1 MADSTMGDSMTE
13 MYLYETNM
21 LLEDLDRILLN
32 AEKNNRFD
40 DEEINN
46 IFRIMHTIKGSS
58 AMMEYHLIAKV
69 AHKIEDLFAYIRT
82 NGIDTAHNEALCSL
96 VFQATDFLK
105 DDVAKIEEG
114 EPLSEDLGE
123 IEVNIDNFVN
133 LLKGIPVEEEKA
145 AAQAAKQSNATEQS
159 GTAIQVFFE
168 DDCQMENM
176 RAFMLTQQIQD
187 IYPEIRHIPEQFE
200 GEDEV
205 AQRIIQDGLL
215 LLIDD
220 KDKIKD
226 VVSVIKNAVHIKSYE
241 VMENV
246 AQQDSDQEAEEKS
259 DQQEAPATIMIE
271 SVGAAEEKEEV
282 KKPESKAAENTKN
295 TMVQNSS
302 VTADHKAVKQ
312 SLISV
317 SLNKLDSLM
326 ELVGEI
332 IVTESMVASSLDVEN
347 RELADVNLE
356 DFAKN
361 ERQLRKLTDDLQD
374 IVMSTRMISVSGAF
388 QKMHRI
394 VRDMN
399 KNLNKE
405 VELVL
410 MGEETEV
417 DKTIVDGI
425 ADPLM
430 HVVRNSMD
438 HGIEDAVGRVAAGK
452 PAKGTIIL
460 SAENTGGEIVIT
472 IKDDGK
478 GLDREAL
485 LQKAMNRG
493 LLTKAPDEYTDKEV
507 YGLILMPGFSTKEQ
521 VSEYSGR
528 GVGMDVVKKNIEK
541 VGGKVFIDSEKGKG
555 MTLMFKI
562 PLTLAIMSCM
572 EFTVGEQ
579 IYTIPINV
587 ITRSFK
593 VSQEELTKDIHGND
607 MAVIRENCYSIVK
620 LHEVFG
626 LETEITNLEDGILI
640 LVEAGEHS
648 YCIFVDKLL
657 GQAQIVVKPLPM
669 YLNQYD
675 TGKYGISGCTILGD
689 GSVSLILDVNNLIAQ
704 N

>member
-1 MADSTMGDSMTE
+1 MADNTMGDSMTE

-21 LLEDLDRILLN
+21 LLEDLDRVLLN
-32 AEKNNRFD
+32 AEKHNQFD
-40 DEEINN
+40 DEEINT

-58 AMMEYHLIAKV
+58 AMMEYQLIAKV

-82 NGIDTAHNEALCSL
+82 NGIDEQHNEALCNL

-114 EPLSEDLGE
+114 QPLSDSIEE
-123 IEVNIDNFVN
+123 IEGNIDNFVN
-133 LLKGIPVEEEKA
+133 VLKGITPEPKAVAPKA
-145 AAQAAKQSNATEQS
+145 AAGGASAAIQAA
-159 GTAIQVFFE
+159 TAVRVFFE

-176 RAFMLTQQIQD
+176 RAYMLVQQIQD
-187 IYPEIRHIPEQFE
+187 VYPEVRHIPEKFE
-200 GEDEV
+200 GDDEI
-205 AQRIIQDGLL
+205 AQRIIQDGLTL
-215 LLIDD
+215 LVDD
-220 KDKIKD
+220 ESKVKD
-226 VVSVIKNAVHIKSYE
+226 VVTTIKNAIHIKSYE
-241 VMENV
+241 VMEKTT
-246 AQQDSDQEAEEKS
+246 AAA
-259 DQQEAPATIMIE
+259 EAPAVE
-271 SVGAAEEKEEV
+271 PVEEKQEAVVVEEA
-282 KKPESKAAENTKN
+282 PKAAVAAAPKVEAKPQ
-295 TMVQNSS
+295 VQQVADHN
-302 VTADHKAVKQ
+302 DHKAVKQ

-347 RELADVNLE
+347 NEITQANLE

-399 KNLNKE
+399 KNLDKD

-425 ADPLM
+425 GDPLM

-438 HGIEDAVGRVAAGK
+438 HGIEPTADRIAAGK

-485 LQKAMNRG
+485 LEKAMRKG
-493 LLTKAPDEYTDKEV
+493 LLTKAPDEYTDREV

-555 MTLMFKI
+555 MTLTFKI
-562 PLTLAIMSCM
+562 PLTLAIMNCM

-579 IYTIPINV
+579 VYTIPINS

-593 VSQEELTKDIHGND
+593 VTPDELTKDIHGND
-607 MAVIRENCYSIVK
+607 MVIVRENCYSIVK
-620 LHEVFG
+620 LHEVFN
-626 LETEITNLEDGILI
+626 LETEVTELQDGILI

-648 YCIFVDKLL
+648 YCIFVDKLI
-657 GQAQIVVKPLPM
+657 GQAQIVVKPLPV

-675 TGKYGISGCTILGD
+675 IGKYGISGCTILGD
-689 GSVSLILDVNNLIAQ
+689 GSVSLILDVNNLIGQ
-704 N
+704 KY

>member
-1 MADSTMGDSMTE
+1 MADNTMGDSMTE

-21 LLEDLDRILLN
+21 LLEDLDRVLLN
-32 AEKNNRFD
+32 AEKHNQFD
-40 DEEINN
+40 DEEINT

-58 AMMEYHLIAKV
+58 AMMEYQLIAKV

-82 NGIDTAHNEALCSL
+82 NGIDESHNEALCNL

-114 EPLSEDLGE
+114 QPLSDSIEE
-123 IEVNIDNFVN
+123 IEGNIDSFVN
-133 LLKGIPVEEEKA
+133 VLKGITPAPA
-145 AAQAAKQSNATEQS
+145 AAAPKAVGNVAMDGQAA
-159 GTAIQVFFE
+159 TAVRVFFE

-176 RAFMLTQQIQD
+176 RAYMLVQQIQD
-187 IYPEIRHIPEQFE
+187 VYPEIRHIPEQFE
-200 GEDEV
+200 GDDEI
-205 AQRIIQDGLL
+205 AQRIIQDGLTL
-215 LLIDD
+215 LVDD
-220 KDKIKD
+220 ESKVKD
-226 VVSVIKNAVHIKSYE
+226 VVTTIKNAIHIKSYE
-241 VMENV
+241 VMEKTKV
-246 AQQDSDQEAEEKS
+246 A
-259 DQQEAPATIMIE
+259 EAPA
-271 SVGAAEEKEEV
+271 AEAVEVKQEKVEEV
-282 KKPESKAAENTKN
+282 VEAPKAVEPAAPKAEAKPQQAAADNN
-295 TMVQNSS
+295 
-302 VTADHKAVKQ
+302 DHKAVKQ

-347 RELADVNLE
+347 NEITQANLE

-399 KNLNKE
+399 KNLDKD

-425 ADPLM
+425 GDPLM

-438 HGIEDAVGRVAAGK
+438 HGIEPTADRIAAGK
-452 PAKGTIIL
+452 PAKGTILL

-485 LQKAMNRG
+485 LEKAMRKG
-493 LLTKAPDEYTDKEV
+493 LLTKAPDEYTDREV
-507 YGLILMPGFSTKEQ
+507 YSLILMPGFSTKEQ

-528 GVGMDVVKKNIEK
+528 GVGMDVVRKNIEK

-555 MTLMFKI
+555 MTLTFKI
-562 PLTLAIMSCM
+562 PLTLAIMNCM

-579 IYTIPINV
+579 IYTIPINS

-593 VSQEELTKDIHGND
+593 VTPDELTKDIHGND
-607 MAVIRENCYSIVK
+607 MVIVRENCYSIVK
-620 LHEVFG
+620 LHEVFN
-626 LETEITNLEDGILI
+626 LETEVTELQDGILI

-648 YCIFVDKLL
+648 YCIFVDKLI
-657 GQAQIVVKPLPM
+657 GQAQIVVKPLPV

-675 TGKYGISGCTILGD
+675 IGKYGISGCTILGD
-689 GSVSLILDVNNLIAQ
+689 GSVSLILDVNNLIGQ
-704 N
+704 KY

>member
-1 MADSTMGDSMTE
+1 MADNTMGDSMTE

-21 LLEDLDRILLN
+21 LLEDLDRVLLN
-32 AEKNNRFD
+32 AEKHNQFD
-40 DEEINN
+40 DEEINT

-58 AMMEYHLIAKV
+58 AMMEYQLIAKV

-82 NGIDTAHNEALCSL
+82 NGIDEAHNEALCNL

-114 EPLSEDLGE
+114 QPLSDSIEE
-123 IEVNIDNFVN
+123 IEGNIDSFVN
-133 LLKGIPVEEEKA
+133 VLKGITPAPAAAAPKA
-145 AAQAAKQSNATEQS
+145 ASNVAVDGQAA
-159 GTAIQVFFE
+159 TAVRVFFE

-176 RAFMLTQQIQD
+176 RAYMLVQQIQD
-187 IYPEIRHIPEQFE
+187 VYPEIRHIPEQFE
-200 GEDEV
+200 GDDEI
-205 AQRIIQDGLL
+205 AQRIIQDGLTL
-215 LLIDD
+215 LVDD
-220 KDKIKD
+220 ESKVKD
-226 VVSVIKNAVHIKSYE
+226 VVTTIKNAIHIKSYE
-241 VMENV
+241 VMEKTKV
-246 AQQDSDQEAEEKS
+246 A
-259 DQQEAPATIMIE
+259 EAP
-271 SVGAAEEKEEV
+271 VAEAVEVKQEKVEEV
-282 KKPESKAAENTKN
+282 VEAPKAVEPVASKAEAKPQQAAADNN
-295 TMVQNSS
+295 
-302 VTADHKAVKQ
+302 DHKAVKQ

-347 RELADVNLE
+347 NEITQANLE

-399 KNLNKE
+399 KNLDKD

-425 ADPLM
+425 GDPLM

-438 HGIEDAVGRVAAGK
+438 HGIEPTADRIAAGK
-452 PAKGTIIL
+452 PAKGTILL

-485 LQKAMNRG
+485 LEKAMRKG
-493 LLTKAPDEYTDKEV
+493 LLTKAPDEYTDREV
-507 YGLILMPGFSTKEQ
+507 YSLILMPGFSTKEQ

-555 MTLMFKI
+555 MTLTFKI
-562 PLTLAIMSCM
+562 PLTLAIMNCM

-579 IYTIPINV
+579 IYTIPINS

-593 VSQEELTKDIHGND
+593 VTPDELTKDIHGND
-607 MAVIRENCYSIVK
+607 MVIVRENCYSIVK
-620 LHEVFG
+620 LHEVFN
-626 LETEITNLEDGILI
+626 LETEVTELQDGILI

-648 YCIFVDKLL
+648 YCIFVDKLI
-657 GQAQIVVKPLPM
+657 GQAQIVVKPLPV

-675 TGKYGISGCTILGD
+675 IGKYGISGCTILGD
-689 GSVSLILDVNNLIAQ
+689 GSVSLILDVNNLIGQ
-704 N
+704 KY

>member
-1 MADSTMGDSMTE
+1 MADNTMGDSMTE

-21 LLEDLDRILLN
+21 LLEDLDRVLLN
-32 AEKNNRFD
+32 AEKHNQFD
-40 DEEINN
+40 DEEINT

-58 AMMEYHLIAKV
+58 AMMEYQLIAKV

-82 NGIDTAHNEALCSL
+82 NGIDESHNEALCNL

-114 EPLSEDLGE
+114 QPLSDSIEE
-123 IEVNIDNFVN
+123 IEGNIDSFVN
-133 LLKGIPVEEEKA
+133 VLKGITPAPA
-145 AAQAAKQSNATEQS
+145 AAAPKAVGNVAMDGQAA
-159 GTAIQVFFE
+159 TAVRVFFE

-176 RAFMLTQQIQD
+176 RAYMLVQQIQD
-187 IYPEIRHIPEQFE
+187 VYPEIRHIPEQFE
-200 GEDEV
+200 GDDEI
-205 AQRIIQDGLL
+205 AQRIIQDGLTL
-215 LLIDD
+215 LVDD
-220 KDKIKD
+220 ESKVKD
-226 VVSVIKNAVHIKSYE
+226 VVTTIKNAIHIKSYE
-241 VMENV
+241 VMEKTKV
-246 AQQDSDQEAEEKS
+246 A
-259 DQQEAPATIMIE
+259 EAPA
-271 SVGAAEEKEEV
+271 AEAVEVKQEKVEEV
-282 KKPESKAAENTKN
+282 VEAPKAVEPAAPKAEAKPQQAAADNN
-295 TMVQNSS
+295 
-302 VTADHKAVKQ
+302 DHKAVKQ

-347 RELADVNLE
+347 NEITQANLE

-399 KNLNKE
+399 KNLDKD

-425 ADPLM
+425 GDPLM

-438 HGIEDAVGRVAAGK
+438 HGIEPTADRIAAGK
-452 PAKGTIIL
+452 PAKGTILL

-485 LQKAMNRG
+485 LEKAMRKG
-493 LLTKAPDEYTDKEV
+493 LLTKAPDEYTDREV
-507 YGLILMPGFSTKEQ
+507 YSLILMPGFSTKEQ

-555 MTLMFKI
+555 MTLTFKI
-562 PLTLAIMSCM
+562 PLTLAIMNCM

-579 IYTIPINV
+579 IYTIPINS

-593 VSQEELTKDIHGND
+593 VTPDELTKDIHGND
-607 MAVIRENCYSIVK
+607 MVIVRENCYSIVK
-620 LHEVFG
+620 LHEVFN
-626 LETEITNLEDGILI
+626 LETEVTELQDGILI

-648 YCIFVDKLL
+648 YCIFVDKLI
-657 GQAQIVVKPLPM
+657 GQAQIVVKPLPV

-675 TGKYGISGCTILGD
+675 IGKYGISGCTILGD
-689 GSVSLILDVNNLIAQ
+689 GSVSLILDVNNLIGQ
-704 N
+704 KY

>member
-1 MADSTMGDSMTE
+1 MADNTMGDSMTE

-21 LLEDLDRILLN
+21 LLEDLDRVLLN
-32 AEKNNRFD
+32 AEKHNQFD
-40 DEEINN
+40 DEEINT

-58 AMMEYHLIAKV
+58 AMMEYQLIAKV

-82 NGIDTAHNEALCSL
+82 NGIDEAHNEALCNL

-114 EPLSEDLGE
+114 QPLSDSIEE
-123 IEVNIDNFVN
+123 IEGNIDSFVN
-133 LLKGIPVEEEKA
+133 VLKGITPAPVAAAPKA
-145 AAQAAKQSNATEQS
+145 ASNVAVDGQAA
-159 GTAIQVFFE
+159 TAVRVFFE

-176 RAFMLTQQIQD
+176 RAYMLVQQIQD
-187 IYPEIRHIPEQFE
+187 VYPEIRHIPEQFE
-200 GEDEV
+200 GDDEI
-205 AQRIIQDGLL
+205 AQRIIQDGLTL
-215 LLIDD
+215 LVDD
-220 KDKIKD
+220 ESKVKD
-226 VVSVIKNAVHIKSYE
+226 VVTTIKNAIHIKSYE
-241 VMENV
+241 VMEKTKV
-246 AQQDSDQEAEEKS
+246 A
-259 DQQEAPATIMIE
+259 EAP
-271 SVGAAEEKEEV
+271 VAEAVEVKQEKVEEV
-282 KKPESKAAENTKN
+282 VEAPKAVEPAAPKTEAKPQQAATDNN
-295 TMVQNSS
+295 
-302 VTADHKAVKQ
+302 DHKAVKQ

-347 RELADVNLE
+347 NEITQANLE

-399 KNLNKE
+399 KNLDKD

-425 ADPLM
+425 GDPLM

-438 HGIEDAVGRVAAGK
+438 HGIEPTADRIAAGK
-452 PAKGTIIL
+452 PAKGTILL

-485 LQKAMNRG
+485 LEKAMRKG
-493 LLTKAPDEYTDKEV
+493 LLTKAPDEYTDREV
-507 YGLILMPGFSTKEQ
+507 YSLILMPGFSTKEQ

-555 MTLMFKI
+555 MTLTFKI
-562 PLTLAIMSCM
+562 PLTLAIMNCM

-579 IYTIPINV
+579 IYTIPINS

-593 VSQEELTKDIHGND
+593 VTPDELTKDIHGND
-607 MAVIRENCYSIVK
+607 MVIVRENCYSIVK
-620 LHEVFG
+620 LHEVFN
-626 LETEITNLEDGILI
+626 LETEVTELQDGILI

-648 YCIFVDKLL
+648 YCIFVDKLI
-657 GQAQIVVKPLPM
+657 GQAQIVVKPLPV

-675 TGKYGISGCTILGD
+675 IGKYGISGCTILGD
-689 GSVSLILDVNNLIAQ
+689 GSVSLILDVNNLIGQ
-704 N
+704 KY